1 MYKIILNENVNRYHC
16 EELIKIFLRPDQF
29 QIDYVPGV
37 ISDDEGEAGADAVIN
52 LASASL
58 AEADKDTLKRELF
71 RRLSEKTG
79 RCHEWGILTGVR
91 PVKLAGE
98 LVRKFGGEEAAAQIL
113 REKYLLSEE
122 KKDLILSIYRYQQE
136 QLSMPPARSVGI
148 YLGIPFCPTRCVY
161 CAFTSNQAK
170 PEEIERYLKALHHEI
185 DGTAAL
191 MKNRNLYPESIY
203 IGGGTPTTLTA
214 GQLDELMAHI
224 NEAFDISGL
233 REFTVEAGRPDT
245 IDTEKLLVIRNR
257 GAERISI
264 NPQSMKDETLEIIG
278 RSHKAS
284 DICRAFEQAKSVGI
298 PYINADVI
306 AGLSGEDEEDFG
318 QTLEQIISMGAD
330 NITVHTLAVKRASKL
345 VELDKDF
352 HYKQAETVKRQLERG
367 RAILAENGYRPYY
380 LYRQKNMAGG
390 LENAGYCKNDTVSV
404 YNVRIMEE
412 MQTIIA
418 LGAGGISKVYY
429 PSENRL
435 ERAANVSNY
444 QIYIDRIDEMIERKE
459 KIIFQEEK
467 TIC

>member
-1 MYKIILNENVNRYHC
+1 MYKIILSENVNRYHC
-16 EELIKIFLRPDQF
+16 EELIKIFLRPDRF
-29 QIDYVPGV
+29 RIYYVPEAV
-37 ISDDEGEAGADAVIN
+37 SDSYGEDKADIVIN
-52 LASASL
+52 LTSA
-58 AEADKDTLKRELF
+58 AFVEADKDTVKRELF
-71 RRLSEKTG
+71 RRLSEATG
-79 RCHEWGILTGVR
+79 HCHEWGILTGVR

-98 LVRKFGGEEAAAQIL
+98 LVRKFGSDEAVSRVL
-113 REKYLLSEE
+113 REQYLLSEE
-122 KKDLILSIYRYQQE
+122 KKDLILSIYRYQQK
-136 QLSMPPARSVGI
+136 QLSMPPERSVGL
-148 YLGIPFCPTRCVY
+148 YLGIPFCPTRCLY
-161 CAFTSNQAK
+161 CAFTSNQAE
-170 PEEIERYLKALHHEI
+170 PAEIERYLKALHHEI

-191 MKNRNLYPESIY
+191 MKSRGLYPESVY

-224 NEAFDISGL
+224 NTAFDISGL

-245 IDTEKLLVIRNR
+245 IDTEKLLVIRKR

-284 DICRAFEQAKSVGI
+284 DIRRAFEDAKSVGI
-298 PYINADVI
+298 PCINADVI

-318 QTLEQIISMGAD
+318 RTLDQIIAMGAD
-330 NITVHTLAVKRASKL
+330 NITVHTLAVKRASRL

-352 HYKQAETVKRQLERG
+352 HYKQAEIVKRQLERG

-390 LENAGYCKNDTVSV
+390 LENVGYCKNDTLSV

-412 MQTIIA
+412 MQTIVA